1 MKNKKS
7 LMAVAGIVVVA
18 LAAGVIY
25 QQTGNKTDKYPSR
38 DINMV
43 VPWNPGG
50 STDLTGRA
58 LADAM
63 GKSMGTNIVV
73 TNTPG
78 SGGSVGSLTVQKAE
92 KDGYNILANDAG
104 PYGHAGSGIY

>member
-1 MKNKKS
+1 MEKKKS
-7 LMAVAGIVVVA
+7 ILIVAAIVVVVVV
-18 LAAGVIY
+18 AGLIA
-25 QQTGNKTDKYPSR
+25 TNFFNKEDKYPSR

-63 GKSMGTNIVV
+63 GKNMGCNIVV

-78 SGGSVGSLTVQKAE
+78 
-92 KDGYNILANDAG
+92 
-104 PYGHAGSGIY
+104 